1 MKCSYCSR
9 EWNSNSSEDVCPFCG
24 KKQTKSNN
32 IEINDVPDAI
42 RYVISKYGID
52 VLLQPNVLSAYVNDL
67 VEDHKRDKDLFR
79 VGCNHNMTQQIHS
92 ILKESDASTRML
104 TVNRLKQT
112 LMEDAFM
119 TEANSIELL
128 NMILE
133 GVGLHELRLSSGSSP
148 VSIQETR
155 PYRNTNSENV
165 HYQPKQ
171 LRPELMVT
179 PSKTEG
185 MEKKPQYNSPA
196 PQKNSGWGN
205 LIKTYLIYVAL
216 MIVVGILLFDVLQ
229 LGSTFKYF
237 SIMGGTIDEWYIVL
251 IFVLPI
257 IPTIYKKKTKQ

>member
-119 TEANSIELL
+119 TEANT
-128 NMILE
+128 
-133 GVGLHELRLSSGSSP
+133 
-148 VSIQETR
+148 IQETR